1 MIPRRKLLGPGPS
14 PEWEFRPGLKMVKQ
28 VHEKKKE
35 KKTAFELFPAKTQ
48 GRPFFHKK
56 YYFEKQNE
64 YYHERKLKEEKY
76 LKQHGLLNKN
86 SDAES
91 IGFNKKFFENVSN
104 NKLLGITI
112 TKESFNKM
120 MNKTQG
126 LPKIDGTLKE
136 ILLRNKFEWKQRQN
150 KKISEMKKEQ
160 ENLQRDVNYV
170 ANLENM
176 IRNFN

>member
-1 MIPRRKLLGPGPS
+1 MTI
-14 PEWEFRPGLKMVKQ
+14 
-28 VHEKKKE
+28 
-35 KKTAFELFPAKTQ
+35 
-48 GRPFFHKK
+48 
-56 YYFEKQNE
+56 
-64 YYHERKLKEEKY
+64 
-76 LKQHGLLNKN
+76 
-86 SDAES
+86 
-91 IGFNKKFFENVSN
+91 FENVSN

-176 IRNFN
+176 IRACANEGKDFFAKCYNE